1 MKIILLSLLST
12 LFLFAN
18 DVKNTRF
25 FGGLSEN
32 EVNLVKSEKY
42 ATPKIKTE
50 KIFEAKKP
58 EDIETEVIKKKVK
71 ESKKGKFA
79 KAFAKETD
87 GHLFGGLSQNPVNLK

>member
-1 MKIILLSLLST
+1 MKIILLSLLSA

-18 DVKNTRF
+18 EAKDTRY

-32 EVNLVKSEKY
+32 EVNLVKSKKY
-42 ATPKIKTE
+42 ATPVLQTE

-58 EDIETEVIKKKVK
+58 EDIEEEVIKHKVQDN
-71 ESKKGKFA
+71 KKGKLA
-79 KAFAKETD
+79 KAFAEDTD